1 MKVLRQ
7 TRRSLR
13 WLMRNSREHRLQM
26 WLNCILGMLSV
37 SLSLAFVWGMKW
49 TIDIATEVKAGSL
62 DAAISLL
69 IAFVAGQVLANFI
82 SSWVRALLGV
92 RMRNALQ
99 ASMLSRLLQAT
110 WTDLRKVHTTDIV
123 SRMTTDVDTVANL
136 INEQIPLLLT
146 ILFQLCGA
154 FAFLYLLDNRLAL
167 IVVIVAPAF
176 VLLSKLFMRRLHNI
190 AHAIRESESHVLTSI
205 QESLR
210 HSTIVKTFDR
220 IAYIGERLTLQQQHL
235 QAKVI
240 ERTRYSSISQMMMNV
255 GFATGYLFTFIWG
268 VKHLQAGII
277 TYGSLTAFIQLVG
290 QIQGPIR
297 SLTRFVPIFVSAA
310 TAIERLMEL
319 DKLEHEQDS
328 SATVAISSHPNST
341 AVAGTLTIVP
351 PPLTFHQVS
360 FRYPGEEQWVL
371 SAFSHTFRPGS
382 VTAIQGATGSGKT
395 TLVRLM
401 LSLLR
406 PTMGNVTLGD
416 TPITPTT
423 RRYLTYVP
431 QGNSLFSGSIRE
443 NLLLAA
449 PTASDEQ
456 MAEALRH
463 AAADFVFSL
472 PQGLDAICTERGGG
486 ISEGQ
491 AQRLCI
497 ARALLRPASIMI
509 FDECTSALD
518 ISTEHRV
525 IKGILQACTGSTIIF
540 VTHRPAVLTYCTDV
554 IRLS

>member
-13 WLMRNSREHRLQM
+13 WLMRNSQEHRLQM
-26 WLNCILGMLSV
+26 WLNCILGILSV

-167 IVVIVAPAF
+167 IVIIVAPAF

-190 AHAIRESESHVLTSI
+190 AHAIRESESHVLTCI

-297 SLTRFVPIFVSAA
+297 SLTRFVPILVSAA

-319 DKLEHEQDS
+319 DQLEHEQDS

-406 PTMGNVTLGD
+406 PTMGNVILGD

-525 IKGILQACTGSTIIF
+525 IKGILQPCTGSTIIF

>member
-26 WLNCILGMLSV
+26 WLNCILGILSV

-123 SRMTTDVDTVANL
+123 SRMTTDVDIVANL

-297 SLTRFVPIFVSAA
+297 SLTRFVPILVSAA

-319 DKLEHEQDS
+319 DQLEHEQDS

-341 AVAGTLTIVP
+341 AVAGALTIVP

-371 SAFSHTFRPGS
+371 PAFSHTFRPGS

-406 PTMGNVTLGD
+406 PTMGNVILGD

-525 IKGILQACTGSTIIF
+525 IKGILQACTGCTIIF

>member
-1 MKVLRQ
+1 
-7 TRRSLR
+7 
-13 WLMRNSREHRLQM
+13 M
-26 WLNCILGMLSV
+26 WLNCILGILSV

-62 DAAISLL
+62 DVAISLL

-123 SRMTTDVDTVANL
+123 SRMTTDVDIVANL

-190 AHAIRESESHVLTSI
+190 AHAIRESESHVLTCI

-297 SLTRFVPIFVSAA
+297 SLTRFVPILVSAA

-319 DKLEHEQDS
+319 DQLEHEQDS

-406 PTMGNVTLGD
+406 PTMGNVILGD

-449 PTASDEQ
+449 PAASDEQ

-472 PQGLDAICTERGGG
+472 PQGLDAICTESGGG

-497 ARALLRPASIMI
+497 ARALRAS
-509 FDECTSALD
+509 
-518 ISTEHRV
+518 
-525 IKGILQACTGSTIIF
+525 
-540 VTHRPAVLTYCTDV
+540 
-554 IRLS
+554 